1 MTASASLHIL
11 IEGFFLEWMG
21 RDRKLSE
28 NTIASYRDSFSLFFR
43 WLREARGV
51 DPVDAG
57 MADLT
62 ADNVNGFLNYL
73 AEERG
78 CSARTINC
86 RLAAFWSFA
95 GYAARKA
102 PQHIGHLAEISKI
115 PSRKA
120 RRREIDFLT
129 PDEVEWLTE
138 CCEPGSDAELM
149 VAMLYNSGA
158 RISELVALKVEDVR
172 ISPKGNCHVHFLGKG
187 RKDRT
192 VPLWDDTSQLLLSH
206 IERHSLKDGDYIF
219 AGRNVDHLTRS
230 GARSRLDGVAKKA
243 KAAHPE
249 LTRKRI
255 TPHVFRHSTAMAMLA
270 AGVDIATVA
279 IWLGHEDINTTHKY
293 AVSDMTIKEEA
304 LSKVRRNWNLKPRK
318 PYKANRDVLDFLN
331 SL

>member
-1 MTASASLHIL
+1 MIASASLQTL

-21 RDRKLSE
+21 RDRKLSD
-28 NTIASYRDSFSLFFR
+28 NTVASYRDAFALYFR
-43 WLREARGV
+43 WLRDVREA
-51 DPVDAG
+51 DAVDAG
-57 MADLT
+57 LSDLT
-62 ADNVNGFLNYL
+62 ADDVSEFLSYL

-78 CSARTINC
+78 CSVKTVNC

-102 PQHIGHLAEISKI
+102 PQHIEQLTEISKI

-120 RRREIDFLT
+120 RRREIGYLT
-129 PDEVEWLTE
+129 PDEVDWMTE
-138 CCEPGSDAELM
+138 CCEPGSDTELM
-149 VAMLYNSGA
+149 VAMLYNLGA
-158 RISELVALKVEDVR
+158 CISELVAVKVEDVR

-192 VPLWDDTSQLLLSH
+192 VPLWEDTSQLLLSH
-206 IERHSLKDGDYIF
+206 IEKRSLKDGDCIF

-230 GARSRLDGVAKKA
+230 GARSRLDGVARKA
-243 KAAHPE
+243 EDAHPE
-249 LTRKRI
+249 LMRKKI

-279 IWLGHEDINTTHKY
+279 IWLGHEDINTTNKY
-293 AVSDMTIKEEA
+293 ATSDMTIKEEA
-304 LSKVRRNWNLKPRK
+304 LAKVRRNWKLKPRK
-318 PYKANRDVLDFLN
+318 SNKASRDVLDFLN

>member
-1 MTASASLHIL
+1 MD
-11 IEGFFLEWMG
+11 G

-28 NTIASYRDSFSLFFR
+28 NTITSYRDSFSLYFR
-43 WLREARGV
+43 WLRETRGV
-51 DPVDAG
+51 DPVDAS
-57 MADLT
+57 MSDLT
-62 ADNVNGFLNYL
+62 VDNVSEFLNYL

-78 CSARTINC
+78 CSAKTINC

-102 PQHIGHLAEISKI
+102 PQHIGQLTEISKI
-115 PSRKA
+115 PSRKV
-120 RRREIDFLT
+120 RRREIDYLT
-129 PDEVEWLTE
+129 PDEVEWMTE
-138 CCEPGSDAELM
+138 CCDPGSDTELM

-158 RISELVALKVEDVR
+158 RISELVAVKVEDVR
-172 ISPKGNCHVHFLGKG
+172 ISPKGNCHVHFFGKG

-206 IERHSLKDGDYIF
+206 IEKHSLKDGDYIF
-219 AGRNVDHLTRS
+219 AGRNIEHLTRS
-230 GARSRLDGVAKKA
+230 GARSRLDGVTRKA

-249 LTRKRI
+249 LIRKKI
-255 TPHVFRHSTAMAMLA
+255 TPHVFRHSTAMTMLA
-270 AGVDIATVA
+270 AGIDIATVA

-293 AVSDMTIKEEA
+293 VVSDMTIKEEA

-318 PYKANRDVLDFLN
+318 PYKASRDVLDFLN